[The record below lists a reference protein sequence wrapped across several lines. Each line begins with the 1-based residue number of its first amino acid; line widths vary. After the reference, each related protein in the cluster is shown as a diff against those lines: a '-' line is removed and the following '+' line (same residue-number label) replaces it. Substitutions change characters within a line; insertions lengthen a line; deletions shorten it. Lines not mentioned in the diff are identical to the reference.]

1 MVSTGMSPS
10 RVSTCQLLVSLRIH
24 LTLAYDPGKGIE
36 SIFLQPME
44 ASWAGEGMDKVFQVL
59 PL

>member
-1 MVSTGMSPS
+1 MSPS